1 MFSVIKIN
9 NKNKDVKYITFKK
22 PSIIWIEKGECEV
35 LYRNE
40 SSILTHGSI
49 LTFNKNK
56 RIRIKNK
63 SCDSVINV
71 ISLIKVPDINV
82 LSSSY
87 RNSSGGSVRCFSVNS
102 NFKNMVVMLDYINN
116 LKFDALGREF
126 IVDIFYKYLKD
137 FGLLHTMFDYTEN
150 KDAFLG
156 TDERVYD
163 YLLSLLPEEQVIKN
177 ACLYFNI
184 SRSTLIRRLKKCN
197 TTFKNI
203 VRECRMDAAK
213 EIIETKNLDIEH
225 VSMIVGYQSKSKFL
239 NHFFEKYGITPMEL
253 SDNLNKK
260 YEVIVL

>member
-102 NFKNMVVMLDYINN
+102 
-116 LKFDALGREF
+116 
-126 IVDIFYKYLKD
+126 
-137 FGLLHTMFDYTEN
+137 
-150 KDAFLG
+150 
-156 TDERVYD
+156 
-163 YLLSLLPEEQVIKN
+163 
-177 ACLYFNI
+177 
-184 SRSTLIRRLKKCN
+184 
-197 TTFKNI
+197 
-203 VRECRMDAAK
+203 
-213 EIIETKNLDIEH
+213 
-225 VSMIVGYQSKSKFL
+225 
-239 NHFFEKYGITPMEL
+239 
-253 SDNLNKK
+253 
-260 YEVIVL
+260 